1 MAGRHRTYLAE
12 VAISKERDIAVYKGS
27 TRGSVAHTRLVQ
39 PDGHNRHV
47 GQWSRPKWHTR
58 DAIIMGQL
66 HVKNV
71 LVRAHV
77 QPLMLH
83 TRLTSAHSKW
93 PVIVGI
99 ILGSIIALSILWC
112 LVKCICGG
120 IVDCCCGC
128 CDCCSSRN
136 KNGYQQPAQPPQ
148 YPMHNQYYGPQQ
160 PMYSAAPMY
169 APSPMYAP
177 PQMSGGA
184 GYRGAPMSP
193 HDAPK
198 PDALPAFPTH
208 SRDRQYDDVEMGHIQ
223 NSQAGQQQG
232 LLSSHGNADYY
243 GQGQQSAAGDLGAMN
258 ASPAHNYDSHRQFAP
273 QSLYS
278 QETASQVPN
287 RVTSMRSTQYEP
299 SLYPPSYHTQA
310 QGNHTYL
317 AGGTV
322 SPPPAGQSIGRKPVQ
337 GTWRDV

>member
-1 MAGRHRTYLAE
+1 
-12 VAISKERDIAVYKGS
+12 
-27 TRGSVAHTRLVQ
+27 
-39 PDGHNRHV
+39 
-47 GQWSRPKWHTR
+47 
-58 DAIIMGQL
+58 MGQL
-66 HVKNV
+66 YVENI

-77 QPLMLH
+77 HPLILR
-83 TRLTSAHSKW
+83 TRLTTTLSKW

-112 LVKCICGG
+112 VVKCICGG
-120 IVDCCCGC
+120 IADCCCGC

-136 KNGYQQPAQPPQ
+136 KNGYQQSAPPPPQ

-160 PMYSAAPMY
+160 PMYSSAPMY

-184 GYRGAPMSP
+184 GQRGAPMSP
-193 HDAPK
+193 YSEAPK
-198 PDALPAFPTH
+198 GGYYNEDALPVFPTH
-208 SRDRQYDDVEMGHIQ
+208 TRDRQYDDMEMGHLQ
-223 NSQAGQQQG
+223 SPQASQQQG
-232 LLSSHGNADYY
+232 LLSSNANADYY
-243 GQGQQSAAGDLGAMN
+243 GQGHGQQTAGGDLGAMN
-258 ASPAHNYDSHRQFAP
+258 AAPAHNYDSHRQFAP

-278 QETASQVPN
+278 QETASQAPN
-287 RVTSMRSTQYEP
+287 RVMSVRSTQYEP

-322 SPPPAGQSIGRKPVQ
+322 SPPPAGQTIGRKPVQ